1 MESCEG
7 RWILIRLF
15 CIFYHGKLQRNSK
28 LTLADFLVCHV
39 VPSREAV
46 FGHGHVGVEGQRE
59 NPCRWV
65 DLRRHPGPAVSAD
78 QGPHCG
84 IKKLTLNTGGK
95 KTFHVRP
102 LWFHLI
108 TFQVFTCQF
117 QPESFY
123 LLFRTALRRIWAFGS
138 RTLSHILPGLKIELL
153 TFKGNKNHHT
163 YTGTTFPSQK
173 TAKQSQGES
182 STWSRKGTLDVV
194 PT

>member
-1 MESCEG
+1 MSCCTEQ
-7 RWILIRLF
+7 RSRLWP
-15 CIFYHGKLQRNSK
+15 R
-28 LTLADFLVCHV
+28 
-39 VPSREAV
+39 
-46 FGHGHVGVEGQRE
+46 
-59 NPCRWV
+59 PCR
-65 DLRRHPGPAVSAD
+65 
-78 QGPHCG
+78 CG
-84 IKKLTLNTGGK
+84 RTERESLLMSGSQEAPWSRSIGRSGAPLWNQKTDFKYWGE

-123 LLFRTALRRIWAFGS
+123 LLFRTALRRIWASGS

-153 TFKGNKNHHT
+153 TFKGNKNHPT

-182 STWSRKGTLDVV
+182 TWSRKGTLDVV